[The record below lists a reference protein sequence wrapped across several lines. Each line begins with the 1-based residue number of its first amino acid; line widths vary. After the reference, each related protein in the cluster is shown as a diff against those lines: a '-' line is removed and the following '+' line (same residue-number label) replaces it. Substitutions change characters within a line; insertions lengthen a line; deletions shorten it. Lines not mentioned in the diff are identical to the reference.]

1 MRQLIAIACFA
12 LTAPTI
18 SMADEEFRDATV
30 LNAGAYRET
39 DGAVIMPGAWPMVA
53 STKAN
58 MNSITVEL
66 DGVAIT
72 ATYETVFKNGKNS
85 AANLV
90 IGQAVR
96 AKLGGRGNRK
106 LIVQI
111 PDGGEVRADVVRRE
125 LARPPGE

>member
-1 MRQLIAIACFA
+1 MRRLIAIACLA
-12 LTAPTI
+12 VAAPGL
-18 SMADEEFRDATV
+18 SSAEEDFRTGIV
-30 LNAGAYRET
+30 LDAGAYRET

-58 MNSITVEL
+58 MNSITIEL

-72 ATYETVFKNGKNS
+72 ATYETVFKNGKNT
-85 AANLV
+85 AANLI
-90 IGQAVR
+90 IGQTVR